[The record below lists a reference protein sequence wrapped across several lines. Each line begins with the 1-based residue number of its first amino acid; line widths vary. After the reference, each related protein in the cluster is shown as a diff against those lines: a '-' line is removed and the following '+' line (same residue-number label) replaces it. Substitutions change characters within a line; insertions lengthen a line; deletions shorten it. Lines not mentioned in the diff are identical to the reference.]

1 MNILGIGPFELVIVM
16 IIAFLLLGPEK
27 MSDFSKE
34 FGRYLRKFNNKQDEF
49 KDMIEKNINS
59 IDDEDYSEKDD
70 RK

>member
-34 FGRYLRKFNNKQDEF
+34 LGRYLRKFNNKQDEF

>member
-34 FGRYLRKFNNKQDEF
+34 LGRYLRKFNNKQDEF

-70 RK
+70 R